1 MHSNRSPQAPQ
12 HHIDRKRSFTMKRT
26 LLLTAVLA
34 IAASAGLRSAAAPSP
49 DSARDQLLAAR
60 EAVWRDWFAG
70 DQAALER
77 EVPPE
82 TIAIS
87 ASETNWHNQ
96 KEILQS
102 AADFHTGGGKLLRL
116 EFPRTEIQRFGDVA
130 MLYSQYV
137 LETESNGKR
146 SEESGRVTEIFVW
159 RNGRWVNPGW
169 HTDAVK

>member
-1 MHSNRSPQAPQ
+1 
-12 HHIDRKRSFTMKRT
+12 MKRT
-26 LLLTAVLA
+26 LLLLTVLGITAT
-34 IAASAGLRSAAAPSP
+34 AAFHATASPSRAT
-49 DSARDQLLAAR
+49 DRDQLLAAR

-70 DQAALER
+70 DRAALER

-87 ASETNWHNQ
+87 ASESNWHNQ

-102 AADFHTGGGKLLRL
+102 AAEFHAAGGKLLRL

-130 MLYSQYV
+130 MLYSQYE
-137 LETESNGKR
+137 LETETNGKR
-146 SEESGRVTEIFVW
+146 SAESGRVTEIFVF
-159 RNGRWVNPGW
+159 RDGHWVNPGW